1 MTPTWGGTCKHGPF
15 IGLGIAWYLAPQD
28 HALALELYEAVRDT
42 LGWTGGGG
50 EGGVSLMPGGLMLN
64 VLGLVLAQEFG
75 DMAGTQR
82 REERRGSP
90 VFVCV
95 CVCWVWCVW
104 ERGPRCGKQ
113 ERGKTNATVCA
124 VCCVLCAVCCV
135 LCVVEERPCI

>member
-1 MTPTWGGTCKHGPF
+1 MGGGDGDGAGRVGKEEGRGSIEAVTLYFDPHLERHMQHGPF

-75 DMAGTQR
+75 DMAGTRAEKR
-82 REERRGSP
+82 R
-90 VFVCV
+90 
-95 CVCWVWCVW
+95 
-104 ERGPRCGKQ
+104 
-113 ERGKTNATVCA
+113 
-124 VCCVLCAVCCV
+124 
-135 LCVVEERPCI
+135 